1 MCVSHF
7 GQMPIL
13 VVLTAV
19 RLERLHTTSKGAG
32 ATPVGREGKELKEG
46 GA

>member
-1 MCVSHF
+1 MCVSLWSDANS
-7 GQMPIL
+7 GRIKSGKTRE
-13 VVLTAV
+13 VAYNN
-19 RLERLHTTSKGAG
+19 KAAG